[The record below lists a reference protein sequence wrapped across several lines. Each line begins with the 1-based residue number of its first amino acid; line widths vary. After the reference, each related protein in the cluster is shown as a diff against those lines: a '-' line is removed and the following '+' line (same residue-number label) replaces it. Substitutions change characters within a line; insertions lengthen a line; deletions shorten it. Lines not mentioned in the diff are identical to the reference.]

1 MSPICN
7 LQVKVIDIKCESN
20 VMCMAQSQKM
30 FYEPLPEFGGVASPS
45 TGGCRRNPGRDLTG
59 RELSAIQ
66 TSTQPL

>member
-7 LQVKVIDIKCESN
+7 LQVEVIDIKCGSS
-20 VMCMAQSQKM
+20 VMCAAQSQKL
-30 FYEPLPEFGGVASPS
+30 FYEPLPEFGGVASPF
-45 TGGCRRNPGRDLTG
+45 TGGCPRKPDLDLTG